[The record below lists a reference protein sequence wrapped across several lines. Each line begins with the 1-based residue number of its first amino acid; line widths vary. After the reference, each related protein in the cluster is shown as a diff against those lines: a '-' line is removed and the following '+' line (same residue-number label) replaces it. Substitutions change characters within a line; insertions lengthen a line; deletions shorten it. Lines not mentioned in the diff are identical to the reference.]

1 LLDEPN
7 SNLDEDGD
15 RALVSAIQTIKNRGC
30 TIIIIS
36 HRRSLL
42 PVADKLLF
50 LRDGQVAAFGP
61 RDEVLA
67 RLQQPTAI
75 RSA

>member
-1 LLDEPN
+1 
-7 SNLDEDGD
+7 
-15 RALVSAIQTIKNRGC
+15 
-30 TIIIIS
+30 
-36 HRRSLL
+36 
-42 PVADKLLF
+42 VADKLLF

-67 RLQQPTAI
+67 RLQQPTAV